1 MERDGFLYKYE
12 LGNLLNVF
20 CQPGM
25 KADNRGSPSTKNK
38 LISNLEMCG
47 PSLIIMEELSQMGK
61 IAAFSVP
68 LSSGPGSKLDVFV
81 AIEAAMFPNQAREAF
96 RP

>member
-1 MERDGFLYKYE
+1 MLYQYE
-12 LGNLLNVF
+12 MGNLLDVF

-47 PSLIIMEELSQMGK
+47 PSLIIMEEIFADGHSL
-61 IAAFSVP
+61 
-68 LSSGPGSKLDVFV
+68 LSSSPRSDPDVFV
-81 AIEAAMFPNQAREAF
+81 AIEPANQAREAF
-96 RP
+96 HP

>member
-1 MERDGFLYKYE
+1 MSVNWLITERDGLLYKYE
-12 LGNLLNVF
+12 LGNLLGVF

-47 PSLIIMEELSQMGK
+47 PSLILMEELPRMGTRCFQS
-61 IAAFSVP
+61 AA
-68 LSSGPGSKLDVFV
+68 LSSAP
-81 AIEAAMFPNQAREAF
+81 EANQMCLLS
-96 RP
+96 